1 MTNTMTTIEP
11 KPEYFQTATA
21 HSGIITHHKTVFGMP
36 TRKSKTEVWRV
47 WVRILTSEGWTL
59 MGYIGSTDK
68 ELDLPSIKKGDTV
81 ILDPFILSDW
91 KREPGRDERSKDF
104 ARTLTGKI
112 LRAPRVIVPSAAALG
127 VSKPTPVVQDF
138 SDFAMPPV
146 FALINP
152 DGDGATIFVPN
163 PWNREHVFTREMG
176 LCDDGQWRWSCG
188 NTLDS
193 PEAVRQWDS
202 LVAQGHTPRD
212 VIKLPLNGTPANYN
226 YSAEDEFAC
235 NFSMGSYQFKYLVTA
250 HGGNYPRKTK
260 V

>member
-11 KPEYFQTATA
+11 KAEYFQTATA
-21 HSGIITHHKTVFGMP
+21 HSGIITHHKTVYGMP
-36 TRKSKTEVWRV
+36 TRQSGTEVWRV

-68 ELDLPSIKKGDTV
+68 ELDLPKIKKGDSV
-81 ILDPFILSDW
+81 ELDPLILSDW
-91 KREPGRDERSKDF
+91 KRELGKDERPKDF

-112 LRAPRVIVPSAAALG
+112 LRAPRVIVPSVAA
-127 VSKPTPVVQDF
+127 PVDY

-146 FALINP
+146 FALINR
-152 DGDGATIFVPN
+152 DGDGATIFVQN
-163 PWNREHVFTREMG
+163 PWHPEHVFTREMV
-176 LCDDGQWRWSCG
+176 LHNDGQWRWSCG
-188 NTLDS
+188 NTHTS
-193 PEAVRQWDS
+193 PEAVSEWDF

-212 VIKLPLNGTPANYN
+212 VIKSPLNGTPANY
-226 YSAEDEFAC
+226 SAADEFAC
-235 NFSMGSYQFKYLVTA
+235 NFSMGSYQFKYLVVA

>member
-1 MTNTMTTIEP
+1 MTNTMTTTEP
-11 KPEYFQTATA
+11 KAEYFQTATA

-68 ELDLPSIKKGDTV
+68 ELDLPKIKKGDSV
-81 ILDPFILSDW
+81 ELDPLILSDW
-91 KREPGRDERSKDF
+91 KREVGKDERSKDF

-112 LRAPRVIVPSAAALG
+112 LRAPHVRSFVASIACW
-127 VSKPTPVVQDF
+127 DY

-146 FALINP
+146 FALCNR
-152 DGDGATIFVPN
+152 DGDGAVIFVPN
-163 PWNREHVFTREMG
+163 PWHPEHVFTRAMV
-176 LCDDGQWRWSCG
+176 LHNDGQWRWSCG
-188 NTLDS
+188 NTLTS
-193 PEAVRQWDS
+193 PEAVREWDFF
-202 LVAQGHTPRD
+202 VAQGHTPRD
-212 VIKLPLNGTPANYN
+212 VIKSPLNGTPANY
-226 YSAEDEFAC
+226 SAADEFAF
-235 NFSMGSYQFKYLVTA
+235 NFSMGSFQFKYLVVA

>member
-1 MTNTMTTIEP
+1 MTNTMTTTEP
-11 KPEYFQTATA
+11 KTEYFQTATA

-36 TRKSKTEVWRV
+36 TRASGTEVWRV

-68 ELDLPSIKKGDTV
+68 ELDLPTIKKGDSV
-81 ILDPFILSDW
+81 ELDPFILSDW

-112 LRAPRVIVPSAAALG
+112 LRAPRGIVPSAAALG
-127 VSKPTPVVQDF
+127 VSKPTPVVEDF

-152 DGDGATIFVPN
+152 DGDSAQIFVPN
-163 PWNREHVFTREMG
+163 PWNREHVFTRVMG
-176 LCDDGQWRWSCG
+176 LMDGQWRWSCG
-188 NTLDS
+188 NTLTS
-193 PEAVRQWDS
+193 PEAVRHWDY